1 MSQQTALD
9 LLVKHVDRPGFVRLI
24 VASVHGALWLQ
35 THFPE
40 EEWTTLLSGEACF
53 GMDCLSTLLEDAR
66 SAGLLVNAPVVVES

>member
-1 MSQQTALD
+1 M
-9 LLVKHVDRPGFVRLI
+9 
-24 VASVHGALWLQ
+24 WLQ

-66 SAGLLVNAPVVVES
+66 SAGLLVNARVVVES

>member
-1 MSQQTALD
+1 MD
-9 LLVKHVDRPGFVRLI
+9 LLVQHADRPGLARLI

-40 EEWTTLLSGEACF
+40 EEWTTLLNGEACF

-66 SAGLLVNAPVVVES
+66 SAGLLVNEPVVVES